1 MQTETAR
8 RTAGKSPSKR
18 STTGRSC
25 YASKYALSERLVC
38 GECGTLY
45 RRCVWTRPEGKRIVW
60 RCTSRLDYGKKYCH
74 NSPTIDEAPLQQAIL
89 AAIDT
94 AMEDKGNLISKITGA
109 LQTETIPFPGRAM
122 SLGEIDRRLR
132 ELEGRFEKLLET
144 AADDPLT
151 YGGQFKELLDEQTSL
166 KETRTEI
173 LAESAKNA
181 ESDRKIQYAVQVLEA
196 SPLQLTEWDESTI
209 RQLITQVKV
218 LSKDEIMVILKG
230 GIEIRQS
237 ITK

>member
-1 MQTETAR
+1 M
-8 RTAGKSPSKR
+8 
-18 STTGRSC
+18 
-25 YASKYALSERLVC
+25 
-38 GECGTLY
+38 
-45 RRCVWTRPEGKRIVW
+45 W

>member
-8 RTAGKSPSKR
+8 RTAGKSPSKKAV
-18 STTGRSC
+18 TGRSC

-89 AAIDT
+89 TAIQS
-94 AMEDKGNLISKITGA
+94 AMEDQGDMVRKITGA
-109 LQTETIPFPGRAM
+109 LQTEAIPFPGRTM
-122 SLGEIDRRLR
+122 SLGEIDRRLH
-132 ELEGRFEKLLET
+132 ELEGQFEKLLET
-144 AADDPLT
+144 AADDPLS
-151 YGGQFKELLDEQTSL
+151 YGNQFKDLLDEQTSL
-166 KETRTEI
+166 KEIRAEI
-173 LAESAKNA
+173 LAENEKNA
-181 ESDRKIQYAVQVLEA
+181 ESDRNIQYAVQVLEA
-196 SPLQLTEWDESTI
+196 SPLKITEWEESTI

-218 LSKDEIMVILKG
+218 LSKDEIMVVLKG
-230 GIEIRQS
+230 GIEVRQS